1 MSDMSENRAD
11 MPVGMTGLISLLSI
25 FGHFGIK
32 LNQKEFLKENEAN
45 QKDITIKQIMAISK
59 KKTLRAEH
67 LRPTADELR
76 EIELPVMALMNNGCY
91 VVIAARTDEAVF
103 LIDPRMEHTIAL
115 SYKKFLESWQGDII
129 AFSGKLNWSYF
140 KKRYNLPWFYMVIK
154 RYKKQLTEVFAA
166 AFFLQLM
173 GIGMPLIT
181 QVIIDKVIG
190 NNGEATLNV
199 IGVSMVIFLLMQSVL
214 TGLRTY
220 IMSHTTLKLDAI
232 LGSNL
237 FRHLLSLPLP
247 YYESRRV
254 GDTMMRISA
263 LNSIREFL
271 TGQTLT
277 TILDVIFSVVFIGFM
292 LWYSV
297 PLTLIALLIIPL
309 YVAQNIWA
317 IPIIKRKIEAIWRT
331 GAANNA
337 FLVEAVT
344 NVETIKSLAVE
355 PQFSHKWEKLL
366 ARYMCTVFDNVKF
379 RLLIGSFSSV
389 LNTTISMGILWYG
402 GHLVMDGYF
411 TLGQLIAFQMISNQA
426 LRPMTQLLTMWPQ
439 VQQVGLS
446 LERIGDILNTSME
459 PVIMNVGKI
468 GGRLQGHIEIKDLNF
483 RYRPDLPMVLRDI
496 SLEIQPGEKIG
507 IVGRSGSGK
516 STLTNLVQ
524 NLYRASSG
532 SISIDD
538 MNINEANLSWLRSQ
552 IGVVMQENYLF
563 NSSVRDN
570 IAVNNPAATM
580 EQVIRAATLAGAH
593 EFILEL
599 KEGYDTKVGERG
611 TALSGGQRQ
620 RIAIARALLSD
631 PPVLIFD
638 EATSALDY
646 QSESIIMRNIDEIGA
661 SRTMLIIAHRLSTVR
676 RCDRI
681 IVIEK
686 GEIIES
692 GSHDELMQK
701 KGQYYHLYSQQEQ
714 GIPVS

>member
-45 QKDITIKQIMAISK
+45 RKDISLKQIMAISRRK
-59 KKTLRAEH
+59 KLRSEH

-103 LIDPRMEHTIAL
+103 LIDPRMEHTISL

-181 QVIIDKVIG
+181 QVIIDKVIS
-190 NNGEATLNV
+190 NHGEATLNV

-277 TILDVIFSVVFIGFM
+277 TILDV
-292 LWYSV
+292 
-297 PLTLIALLIIPL
+297 
-309 YVAQNIWA
+309 
-317 IPIIKRKIEAIWRT
+317 
-331 GAANNA
+331 
-337 FLVEAVT
+337 
-344 NVETIKSLAVE
+344 
-355 PQFSHKWEKLL
+355 
-366 ARYMCTVFDNVKF
+366 
-379 RLLIGSFSSV
+379 
-389 LNTTISMGILWYG
+389 
-402 GHLVMDGYF
+402 
-411 TLGQLIAFQMISNQA
+411 
-426 LRPMTQLLTMWPQ
+426 
-439 VQQVGLS
+439 
-446 LERIGDILNTSME
+446 
-459 PVIMNVGKI
+459 
-468 GGRLQGHIEIKDLNF
+468 
-483 RYRPDLPMVLRDI
+483 
-496 SLEIQPGEKIG
+496 
-507 IVGRSGSGK
+507 
-516 STLTNLVQ
+516 
-524 NLYRASSG
+524 
-532 SISIDD
+532 
-538 MNINEANLSWLRSQ
+538 
-552 IGVVMQENYLF
+552 
-563 NSSVRDN
+563 
-570 IAVNNPAATM
+570 
-580 EQVIRAATLAGAH
+580 
-593 EFILEL
+593 
-599 KEGYDTKVGERG
+599 
-611 TALSGGQRQ
+611 
-620 RIAIARALLSD
+620 
-631 PPVLIFD
+631 
-638 EATSALDY
+638 
-646 QSESIIMRNIDEIGA
+646 
-661 SRTMLIIAHRLSTVR
+661 
-676 RCDRI
+676 
-681 IVIEK
+681 
-686 GEIIES
+686 
-692 GSHDELMQK
+692 
-701 KGQYYHLYSQQEQ
+701 
-714 GIPVS
+714 

>member
-1 MSDMSENRAD
+1 M
-11 MPVGMTGLISLLSI
+11 
-25 FGHFGIK
+25 
-32 LNQKEFLKENEAN
+32 
-45 QKDITIKQIMAISK
+45 
-59 KKTLRAEH
+59 
-67 LRPTADELR
+67 
-76 EIELPVMALMNNGCY
+76 
-91 VVIAARTDEAVF
+91 
-103 LIDPRMEHTIAL
+103 
-115 SYKKFLESWQGDII
+115 
-129 AFSGKLNWSYF
+129 
-140 KKRYNLPWFYMVIK
+140 
-154 RYKKQLTEVFAA
+154 
-166 AFFLQLM
+166 
-173 GIGMPLIT
+173 
-181 QVIIDKVIG
+181 
-190 NNGEATLNV
+190 
-199 IGVSMVIFLLMQSVL
+199 
-214 TGLRTY
+214 
-220 IMSHTTLKLDAI
+220 
-232 LGSNL
+232 
-237 FRHLLSLPLP
+237 
-247 YYESRRV
+247 
-254 GDTMMRISA
+254 
-263 LNSIREFL
+263 
-271 TGQTLT
+271 T

-292 LWYSV
+292 LWYSI
-297 PLTLIALLIIPL
+297 PLTLIALLIVPL
-309 YVAQNIWA
+309 YIAQNIWA

-337 FLVEAVT
+337 FLVESVT

-366 ARYMCTVFDNVKF
+366 ARYMCTVFDNIKF
-379 RLLIGSFSSV
+379 RLLTGSFSSV
-389 LNTTISMGILWYG
+389 LNTAITMGILWYG

-459 PVIMNVGKI
+459 PVIMNVGKV
-468 GGRLQGHIEIKDLNF
+468 GGRLKGHIEIQDLNF
-483 RYRPDLPMVLRDI
+483 RYRPDLPMVLKNVNLD
-496 SLEIQPGEKIG
+496 IQPGEKIG

-524 NLYRASSG
+524 NLYRANTG
-532 SISIDD
+532 SILIDD

-611 TALSGGQRQ
+611 AALSGGQRQ
-620 RIAIARALLSD
+620 RIAIARALLSN
-631 PPVLIFD
+631 PPILIFD

-646 QSESIIMRNIDEIGA
+646 QSESIIMQNMDEIA
-661 SRTMLIIAHRLSTVR
+661 ESRTMLIIAHRLSTVR

-686 GEIIES
+686 GEIAEI
-692 GSHDELMQK
+692 GSHDELMAK
-701 KGQYYHLYSQQEQ
+701 KGHYYHLYSQQAKGVVITQ
-714 GIPVS
+714 S